1 MSDAREQANQAADRV
16 RDDLLTT
23 LKELDRR
30 RLQATDWRY
39 QVQAHQGAL
48 LAAATVVV
56 GVVAVGIGLAVARR
70 QIAKHRHVQ
79 RRWEALGRAWKH
91 PERLAT
97 RAEDAPGFQKL
108 LRKALLAFG
117 VALASRAGKRAAVSM
132 VPTRPRRPGEPYLH

>member
-1 MSDAREQANQAADRV
+1 MSDAREQANQAADRM

-39 QVQAHQGAL
+39 QVQAHQGPLIVAVS
-48 LAAATVVV
+48 AVV
-56 GVVAVGIGLAVARR
+56 GVVLLGVGLVVVRRQMARR
-70 QIAKHRHVQ
+70 RQVR

-91 PERLAT
+91 PERVAT
-97 RAEDAPGFQKL
+97 RADDAPGVQRL

-117 VALASRAGKRAAVSM
+117 VALATRAGKRAAVSM
-132 VPTRPRRPGEPYLH
+132 VPTTPRRPGEPYLH